1 MNNNF
6 EPPIFELAAPGRIGV
21 SLPECDVPTTALPAH
36 LLRSDEL
43 NELPELS
50 ETEVIRHFT
59 RISQRNMC
67 IDTTMYPLGSCTM
80 KYNPKIHEE
89 AARMPGFAN
98 AHPLQPAYM
107 SQGVLRLMYELQRD
121 LGEISGFDA
130 VSLQPA
136 AGAQGA
142 GSSGSGSD
150 HSQVSGSS

>member
-1 MNNNF
+1 MNNSY

-80 KYNPKIHEE
+80 KYNPVVSSSASRLNQHNE
-89 AARMPGFAN
+89 AKVSNSTVAR
-98 AHPLQPAYM
+98 
-107 SQGVLRLMYELQRD
+107 
-121 LGEISGFDA
+121 
-130 VSLQPA
+130 A
-136 AGAQGA
+136 ACCRPFTA
-142 GSSGSGSD
+142 
-150 HSQVSGSS
+150 